1 MVGVSTSGLMGSQY
15 GSMSELF
22 HSANVKT
29 SGVAELDPCGTGFDL
44 FLKLA
49 RVAKIFEPS
58 PPLLLLPPPAFGGLL
73 RLRGIYFKQNYAFV
87 YQNFRRRRR
96 RRRKMVAP
104 PPAETFVARRLAS
117 RK

>member
-1 MVGVSTSGLMGSQY
+1 VTVKNCSYVDQQKISDFSMVGDLGFPGIWK
-15 GSMSELF
+15 ELF

-58 PPLLLLPPPAFGGLL
+58 PLPLTPPPPLLAG
-73 RLRGIYFKQNYAFV
+73 Y
-87 YQNFRRRRR
+87 
-96 RRRKMVAP
+96 
-104 PPAETFVARRLAS
+104 
-117 RK
+117 